1 MILIVE
7 TFANATTA
15 VWENG
20 SKVDDEKLG
29 ANICFH
35 SWPHHFHGFGC
46 LSLLKLQLT
55 EGGKIHLQFLKFFI
69 PACAVLQ
76 FLKDLIFF
84 SM

>member
-35 SWPHHFHGFGC
+35 SWPHHFHDFGC
-46 LSLLKLQLT
+46 LSLLKLQL
-55 EGGKIHLQFLKFFI
+55 
-69 PACAVLQ
+69 A
-76 FLKDLIFF
+76 
-84 SM
+84 